1 MEIIKIIDK
10 PIQQRTFLYEFQI
23 ENEDTDY
30 FIQKIENNI
39 DSELSGRT
47 NVKGLMTSYKLF
59 VNDDLLRKTLHS
71 VIENVDAI
79 KNYGTGRMRLID
91 AWGIKLLVGQH
102 TQPHTHRGCYLS
114 GIWYLNDC
122 DNPLIFPELNL
133 NIKPKKNRILF
144 WDPVLRHYT
153 PVVEDKTKYALV
165 FNFEEAKAW
174 DNLKGAQE

>member
-1 MEIIKIIDK
+1 MEVIKIIDK
-10 PIQQRTFLYEFQI
+10 PIEQRTFFYEFQI

-30 FIQKIENNI
+30 FIKKIEDNI

-59 VNDDLLRKTLHS
+59 INDNLLKEILHP
-71 VIENVDAI
+71 VVDKVEAV
-79 KNYGTGRMRLID
+79 KNFGTGRMHLFD
-91 AWGIKLLVGQH
+91 AWGIKLLIGQH
-102 TQPHTHRGCYLS
+102 TQAHTHRGSYLS

-122 DNPLIFPELNL
+122 DNPLIFPQLNL

-153 PVVEDKTKYALV
+153 PMVEDKTKYALV

>member
-1 MEIIKIIDK
+1 MEVIKIIDK
-10 PIQQRTFLYEFQI
+10 PIEQRTFFYEFQI

-30 FIQKIENNI
+30 FIKKIEDNI
-39 DSELSGRT
+39 DKEISGRT
-47 NVKGLMTSYKLF
+47 NVKGFMTSYKLF
-59 VNDDLLRKTLHS
+59 INDDLLKKILHP
-71 VIENVDAI
+71 VVDKVDAV
-79 KNYGTGRMRLID
+79 KNFGTGRMRLFD
-91 AWGIKLLVGQH
+91 AWGIKLLIGQH
-102 TQPHTHRGCYLS
+102 TQAHTHRGSYLS

-122 DNPLIFPELNL
+122 DNPLIFPQLNL

-153 PVVEDKTKYALV
+153 PMVEDKTKYALV

>member
-1 MEIIKIIDK
+1 MEVIKIIDK
-10 PIQQRTFLYEFQI
+10 PIEQRTFFYEFQI

-30 FIQKIENNI
+30 FIKKIEDNI

-59 VNDDLLRKTLHS
+59 INDNLLKKILHP
-71 VIENVDAI
+71 VVDKVEAV
-79 KNYGTGRMRLID
+79 KNFGTGRMHLFD
-91 AWGIKLLVGQH
+91 AWGIKLLIGQH
-102 TQPHTHRGCYLS
+102 TQAHTHRGSYLS

-122 DNPLIFPELNL
+122 DNPLIFPQLNL

-153 PVVEDKTKYALV
+153 PMVEDKTKYALV